1 MGGTCSWCF
10 GEALVVS
17 ARTLPIRLAPTAGE
31 ALDSYLEMLAS
42 RSHTAW
48 SDMLDAAGLAHSATR
63 SGAGI
68 HSWLVRLT
76 AAQRDALSQATGVS
90 VSRLESMTLAGLCA
104 VLAGAPSSSTP
115 LAPALRSPARSRYC
129 PHCLRDSGGSW
140 QLWWRLI
147 WAFGCPRHHCLLA
160 DYCPAC
166 GRWERVGLT
175 PRSRVPAPG
184 YCSATLTSDGHS
196 LSVCGADLT
205 TSHVPRF
212 TRGH

>member
-1 MGGTCSWCF
+1 M
-10 GEALVVS
+10 S
-17 ARTLPIRLAPTAGE
+17 ARTLPIRLAPIAGE

-48 SDMLDAAGLAHSATR
+48 SDMLDAVGLAHSATR

-76 AAQRDALSQATGVS
+76 TAQLDALSQATGVS

-104 VLAGAPSSSTP
+104 VLAGAPGSSAP
-115 LAPALRSPARSRYC
+115 LVPAFRSPARSRYC

-147 WAFGCPRHHCLLA
+147 WAFGCPRQ
-160 DYCPAC
+160 
-166 GRWERVGLT
+166 T
-175 PRSRVPAPG
+175 P
-184 YCSATLTSDGHS
+184 L
-196 LSVCGADLT
+196 
-205 TSHVPRF
+205 F
-212 TRGH
+212 TRRLLSSLWTMAARRPDTQEQSSSARILFGNADE